1 MEGGGYPD
9 ARLFLLVMMCR
20 KGVLHK
26 YAFLRKTVCG
36 ASLNGEA
43 PQILMSVN
51 TGVSLHKYRKA
62 GQTCK
67 SVPISYFMVSDIA

>member
-43 PQILMSVN
+43 PQ
-51 TGVSLHKYRKA
+51 T
-62 GQTCK
+62 
-67 SVPISYFMVSDIA
+67 